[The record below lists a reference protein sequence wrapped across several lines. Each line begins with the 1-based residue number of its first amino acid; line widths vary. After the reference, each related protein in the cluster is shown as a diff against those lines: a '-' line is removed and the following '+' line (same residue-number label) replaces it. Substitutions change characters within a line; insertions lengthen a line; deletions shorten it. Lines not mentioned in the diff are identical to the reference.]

1 MGNFAS
7 RDNDKIKHDDTGAIG
22 NIIATTNTFYIEGK
36 KVARK
41 NDQTTPHD
49 LDNHTGKL
57 IGEHSFYIEGLP
69 IQINGDPVD
78 CGAKIIEGSNTF
90 YIGG

>member
-7 RDNDKIKHDDTGAIG
+7 RNNDKIKHDDTGAIG
-22 NIIATTNTFYIEGK
+22 NIIASTNTFYIDGK
-36 KVARK
+36 KVARE

-49 LDNHTGKL
+49 SDDHIGKL
-57 IGEHSFYIEGLP
+57 NGNHSFYIEGLS
-69 IQINGDPVD
+69 IQIIGDPVD

-90 YIGG
+90 FIGG